1 MSPDWVYSSL
11 REGRQQRCLVVSA
24 DTSRHLPS
32 IGAGGAAAAQ
42 GGAPS
47 ASGAGTSVPS
57 SRQARAELLSQLEAE
72 AGPDAAGHARP
83 LLRQGSMPAV
93 LLAGVA
99 WSVTDPPQ
107 AARLDRADAGAW
119 DVGGAE
125 CVEGAGWA
133 RKRLTPSAG
142 VVDLPRH
149 ATCPALCLMP
159 LASMGPMQV

>member
-32 IGAGGAAAAQ
+32 STGAGGAATAR
-42 GGAPS
+42 GSAPS
-47 ASGAGTSVPS
+47 AAGAGTPVPS

-72 AGPDAAGHARP
+72 AGPAAAGHARP

-119 DVGGAE
+119 DAGGAE
-125 CVEGAGWA
+125 CVEEEGG
-133 RKRLTPSAG
+133 
-142 VVDLPRH
+142 
-149 ATCPALCLMP
+149 
-159 LASMGPMQV
+159 